1 VKVFFRQSFTKD
13 LAKAID
19 KGLLRRVKIAIETLE
34 RAESLEQVKGLKKLR
49 GVENYYRLRIGDFR
63 LGLALEEGKVIFV
76 RFLNRK
82 EMYRYFP

>member
-1 VKVFFRQSFTKD
+1 MKVGFKQSFTKD
-13 LAKAID
+13 LTKVKD
-19 KGLLRRVKIAIETLE
+19 RDLLRRVKIAIETLE
-34 RAESLEQVKGLKKLR
+34 RAESLEQIKGLKKLR
-49 GVENYYRLRIGDFR
+49 GVGNYYRLRIGDFR

>member
-13 LAKAID
+13 LAKAKD